1 MAPLPG
7 SHFLFHSAK
16 KNLTPSI
23 AKYPGPQDKRTI
35 LITILYIL
43 PLQEKDKQNEKII
56 CSFFESTVCI
66 KAETKNETNR
76 NHNGTNSPK
85 LGPLTD
91 QKNQRG

>member
-7 SHFLFHSAK
+7 SRFLFHSAK

-23 AKYPGPQDKRTI
+23 AKYPGPQDKRTM

-43 PLQEKDKQNEKII
+43 PLQEKDKQNEKIF

-91 QKNQRG
+91 QKNNGG